1 MDRSHYTVL
10 AQVSLSYSVPEG
22 RFPRVTHPCAT
33 KAEAFVRL
41 ACVRHA
47 ASVRSEPGSNSHV
60 HPLPK
65 LIAQEKVT
73 RKFRSLAHLVTS
85 RQSDAPSA
93 RLTNAQPQCLS
104 TKARRTRPAARA
116 SLPRPIHSVKQQ
128 TANQAARLA
137 KALNGAPKKSPHLN
151 EGTRLI
157 RPGRTPRQ
165 SSFDSPIRRGRR
177 PGEALR

>member
-1 MDRSHYTVL
+1 
-10 AQVSLSYSVPEG
+10 
-22 RFPRVTHPCAT
+22 
-33 KAEAFVRL
+33 
-41 ACVRHA
+41 
-47 ASVRSEPGSNSHV
+47 
-60 HPLPK
+60 
-65 LIAQEKVT
+65 
-73 RKFRSLAHLVTS
+73 LVTS

-157 RPGRTPRQ
+157 RPSRSSRQRASETRFTAAWRTCRGAGGDRQ
-165 SSFDSPIRRGRR
+165 RTLDMGRR
-177 PGEALR
+177 DPS